1 MSPPYSP
8 PFWLQNGLLMTWYIS
23 WKMNR
28 LKVEDLSYQ
37 EHIVLGAQNVPLAI
51 KIAIPEQ
58 SKGSIIGTYGITGSL
73 ENQTM
78 LKILARK
85 AYQQGFAVILLD
97 WRAHG
102 KSAELSPTLTSD
114 GLYEGDDFVL
124 IASAAQ
130 NLGCPAPFWLTGYS
144 LGGQLALWGL
154 RAAQFQNSQEI
165 AGAAVICPN
174 LDSVRSLDYLGQSL
188 SGRWIEH
195 SITKELKQMARKI
208 AQTHPESLSM
218 EIIETVKNIRSFD
231 QELVI
236 TQLGFQTANEYYNAT
251 NTLNILPELNLPT
264 LIIYAADDPL
274 FDPSIIAD
282 LQTHAANNPKLKLL
296 LTKYGGHVGYLN
308 QIQNEDPWWAWNR
321 VLDFCKQTL

>member
-1 MSPPYSP
+1 MSAPYSP
-8 PFWLQNGLLMTWYIS
+8 PFWLQNGLLMTWYTG

-58 SKGSIIGTYGITGSL
+58 SKASIIGTYGITGSL

-174 LDSVRSLDYLGQSL
+174 LDSVRSLNYLGQSL

-208 AQTHPESLSM
+208 AQTHPNSLSM

-282 LQTHAANNPKLKLL
+282 LQIHAANNPTLKLL

-321 VLDFCKQTL
+321 VLDFCKQEL